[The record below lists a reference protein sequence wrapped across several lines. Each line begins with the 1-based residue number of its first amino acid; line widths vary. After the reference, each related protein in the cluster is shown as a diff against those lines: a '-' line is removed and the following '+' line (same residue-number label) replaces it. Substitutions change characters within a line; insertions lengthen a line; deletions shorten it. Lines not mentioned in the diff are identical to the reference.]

1 MIREMTLEDA
11 DKVYEIENESFFEP
25 WSKKSSSKNLKKTPF
40 LSITSTKKMGKSL
53 DFTSLAV

>member
-1 MIREMTLEDA
+1 MTLEDA